1 MTKLKAIE
9 KRFNVS
15 GNIQFEPNTNI
26 SNGELAPVIT
36 NENHDCL
43 QLFQFGFTPF
53 WSDKKTYV
61 INARSE
67 GDKNKKNDPY
77 YTGSKEI
84 IQKPMF
90 RKSIRSKRCIIPA
103 DCFIEGPSTTK
114 LNNPFVVYL
123 TNKQR
128 PFAFAGIWDE
138 WIDKYTAEQTKS
150 FVIIKTVAN
159 TLLQQI
165 GHPRSPVILHP
176 EEESVWLD
184 SSLSTT

>member
-36 NENHDCL
+36 NENPDCL

-67 GDKNKKNDPY
+67 GDKNKKNDHY